1 MAFDLAA
8 ETPHFMGW
16 PLSPLSQP
24 ADVQREAIERVE
36 RKVDVLS
43 SQIVELRHALSEQ
56 REHDGELPKAS
67 LPVLAPT
74 ALAQLA
80 SITSLG
86 ETAPRLVEPIP
97 ILVETLG
104 DKVVVSD
111 EQVNMYG
118 TGPTLNQALLDYR
131 DSLLEY
137 FEWLTAHE
145 QTLAAH
151 LKEHLAWLRQRLQP
165 AE

>member
-1 MAFDLAA
+1 MNRPTQL
-8 ETPHFMGW
+8 P
-16 PLSPLSQP
+16 
-24 ADVQREAIERVE
+24 DVQREVLERVE
-36 RKVDVLS
+36 RKVD
-43 SQIVELRHALSEQ
+43 ALSTQIAELHQALPEQ
-56 REHDGELPKAS
+56 REHDDEPSDAS
-67 LPVLAPT
+67 LPALAPT
-74 ALAQLA
+74 TLAHPA
-80 SITSLG
+80 SIIGLG
-86 ETAPRLVEPIP
+86 GTAPRLADSISV
-97 ILVETLG
+97 LVETLG

-131 DSLLEY
+131 NSLLEY